1 MATRPSAGRVLRYLT
16 SRVLVVIGIGLLV
29 SMATF
34 FTLRLARDPVATIAA
49 RQGID
54 ILQPGERTRL
64 AHQLGT
70 DRSLIAQYGSWLGH
84 AVGGDLGHSDTP
96 PFHSVGA
103 MIRQALP
110 VNLELMVLA
119 QLMALVVAVPLGLWS
134 GARAGKRVDRV
145 ITTLATG
152 CMSYPAFALALV
164 LITVLSVHL
173 RLFPVTATGYVGFL
187 DDPLTN
193 LHVMFLPSLALAIG
207 MVGVY
212 TRVLRSD
219 VATTLQEDFV
229 LTARARGL
237 SPRSILLRHTLRPSS
252 LSLVS
257 LVGLQSG
264 FLLGG
269 SLLVEK
275 LFAFPY
281 GIGSILVPA
290 AVTVDIPVVLSTATV
305 VGVTFTIVMIV
316 FDLLLRLIDPRIS
329 RG

>member
-1 MATRPSAGRVLRYLT
+1 MRDRSGAATALRFLV

-34 FTLRLARDPVATIAA
+34 FTLRLARDPVATIGAQ
-49 RQGID
+49 QGVNL
-54 ILQPGERTRL
+54 LQPGARAKL
-64 AHQLGT
+64 AHELGT
-70 DRSLIAQYGSWLGH
+70 DRSLVAQYGSWLGH
-84 AVGGDLGHSDTP
+84 AVRGDLGRSDAP
-96 PFHSVGA
+96 PYHSVGS
-103 MIRQALP
+103 MILQALP

-119 QLMALVVAVPLGLWS
+119 QLIALVIAVPLGLWS
-134 GARAGKRVDRV
+134 GSRAGTRVDRV
-145 ITTLATG
+145 ITTAATG

-164 LITVLSVHL
+164 LITVLSVQL
-173 RLFPVTATGYVGFL
+173 RLFPVTATGYVGFF

-193 LHVMFLPSLALAIG
+193 LHVMFLPALSLAIG
-207 MVGVY
+207 MIGVY

-229 LTARARGL
+229 LTARSRGL
-237 SPRSILLRHTLRPSS
+237 SPRSILLRHALRPSS

-269 SLLVEK
+269 SLLVER

-281 GIGSILVPA
+281 GIGSTLVPA

-305 VGVTFTIVMIV
+305 IGVVFTTVMIL
-316 FDLLLRLIDPRIS
+316 FDMLLRLVDPRIR